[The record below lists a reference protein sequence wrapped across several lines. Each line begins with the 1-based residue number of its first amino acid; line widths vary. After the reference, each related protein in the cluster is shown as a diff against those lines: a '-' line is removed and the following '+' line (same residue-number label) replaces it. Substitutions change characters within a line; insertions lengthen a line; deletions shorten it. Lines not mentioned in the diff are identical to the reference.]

1 MTAAF
6 DLFVARPSWLHRLDS
21 RTKLAFVA
29 VCTVLLLIFSH
40 ALVAAAFLVA
50 AHAIILSASIPWSRI
65 RWAWQRMV
73 PITVLIVLLWPI
85 FYPGGGVVLL
95 QVWRLRITSLALV
108 QGVAT
113 ALRVNALAFVFLVL
127 LFSTDQAQLVRG
139 LVKLKLPY
147 EWGLTLAI
155 ALRYLPTI
163 YGLYATVLEAQQAR
177 GWIVG
182 EGGFRRRLRS
192 YMPVLVAVII
202 AALRMADNL
211 SFALAARAFGSG
223 RTRTQLRDVRL
234 GPLDG
239 VCLVILAGLFVILT
253 VARFKYGLGT
263 EPW

>member
-1 MTAAF
+1 MTPAF
-6 DLFVARPSWLHRLDS
+6 DLFIRRPSWLHSLDS

-29 VCTVLLLIFSH
+29 VCTILLLIFGH
-40 ALVAAAFLVA
+40 VLVVAGFLVG
-50 AHAIILSASIPWSRI
+50 AHAIIISASIPWSRI

-73 PITVLIVLLWPI
+73 PITLLIVLLWPI
-85 FYPGGGVVLL
+85 FYPGGGAVLL
-95 QVWRLRITSLALV
+95 QVWRIRVTSLALI
-108 QGVAT
+108 QGLAT
-113 ALRVNALAFVFLVL
+113 ALRVDALAFIFLVL

-139 LVKLKLPY
+139 LVKLRLPY

-163 YGLYATVLEAQQAR
+163 YGLYTTVLEAQQAR

-202 AALRMADNL
+202 ATLRMADNL
-211 SFALAARAFGSG
+211 SFALAARGFGSG
-223 RTRTQLRDVRL
+223 RTRTHLRDAQF

-239 VCLVILAGLFVILT
+239 FCLVILAVLFVLLT
-253 VARFKYGLGT
+253 VVRFRYGFGAQ
-263 EPW
+263 PW